1 MYKCQYTAT
10 NSLSLYRSSYKTNR
24 LKRYFGLKIQSHGIT
39 DVTKRNERFL
49 LLSSDSVS
57 KTRSYFSKNS
67 LSWSGEYCWFFKD
80 YRVKL
85 HISSISLIFGDQLI
99 LLGNCQKWLQLQKVY
114 IWTRILSNHSHLEK
128 GQEKVTGESGNH
140 ASKLGWEAVELLKS
154 YENLC
159 VHLPGDQNCHL
170 NKALSPVRPGL
181 AKQTIPLGIIWHF
194 PSL

>member
-49 LLSSDSVS
+49 LLPSDSVS

-99 LLGNCQKWLQLQKVY
+99 LLGSCQKWLQLQKVY

-128 GQEKVTGESGNH
+128 GQEKEWLERVEIMPQNWDEKLWNCWKAMRTYVYICQVTKIAIWIRH
-140 ASKLGWEAVELLKS
+140 YPQL
-154 YENLC
+154 
-159 VHLPGDQNCHL
+159 DQ
-170 NKALSPVRPGL
+170 V
-181 AKQTIPLGIIWHF
+181 
-194 PSL
+194 